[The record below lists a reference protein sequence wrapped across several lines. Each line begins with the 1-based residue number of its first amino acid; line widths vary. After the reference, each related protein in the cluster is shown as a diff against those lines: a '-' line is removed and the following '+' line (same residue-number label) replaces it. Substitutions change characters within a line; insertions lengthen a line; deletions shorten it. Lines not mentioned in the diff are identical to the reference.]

1 MKVDVLDMQGNKVR
15 EVELS
20 DAVFSSPINI
30 DLMHQAYVRQITNA
44 RLGTHDTKTR
54 GEVSGGG
61 KKPWAQKGT
70 GRARQGS
77 TRAPQWVHGG
87 KVHTPHP
94 HGYTQRMPA
103 KMRKAALRSALSAR
117 AAESAIVVIDE
128 LKANDHKSGP
138 LAKTITNLVGNSTV
152 LLVLS
157 SLEGHD
163 SLRTASRNNPL
174 VKVLLA
180 KYLNIKDVLSFDKL
194 VVDLSALKSVEENLT
209 LAEGKS

>member
-94 HGYTQRMPA
+94 HGYTQRMPS

-138 LAKTITNLVGNSTV
+138 LAKTIANLVGNSTA